1 MLKRNFCLPLI
12 KKEYINPKIVTRVKI
27 GTVILITVTKALAVT
42 TDKRKNPIITT
53 YKIIEVTKEAIDTF
67 KAFLKNFFI

>member
-1 MLKRNFCLPLI
+1 MF
-12 KKEYINPKIVTRVKI
+12 
-27 GTVILITVTKALAVT
+27 AVT

-53 YKIIEVTKEAIDTF
+53 YKIIEVTKEATDTF

>member
-1 MLKRNFCLPLI
+1 LPLI

-27 GTVILITVTKALAVT
+27 GTVILITVPKALAVT
-42 TDKRKNPIITT
+42 IDNRKNPIITT